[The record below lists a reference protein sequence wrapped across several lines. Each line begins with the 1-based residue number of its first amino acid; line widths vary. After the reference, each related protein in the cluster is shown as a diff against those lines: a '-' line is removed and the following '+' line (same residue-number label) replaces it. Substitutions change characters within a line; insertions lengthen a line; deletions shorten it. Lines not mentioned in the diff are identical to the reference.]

1 MNISKCDV
9 CKKEVERPVIG
20 AIGYFVGP
28 KIELCNDCG
37 APILEL
43 LRKYKIISNN
53 KKEIK
58 KS

>member
-9 CKKEVERPVIG
+9 CKKEVEKPVIG

-28 KIELCNDCG
+28 KIELCNECG
-37 APILEL
+37 EPILEL
-43 LRKYKIISNN
+43 LRKHKIIAKI
-53 KKEIK
+53 KKRIK